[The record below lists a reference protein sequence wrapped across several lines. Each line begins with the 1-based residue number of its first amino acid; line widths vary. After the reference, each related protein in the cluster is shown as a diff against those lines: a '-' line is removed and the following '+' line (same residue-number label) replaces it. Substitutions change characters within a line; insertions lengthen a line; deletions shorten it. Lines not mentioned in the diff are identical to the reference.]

1 MDELGI
7 DQPVEVVNIQSEEQ
21 AIERKFVG
29 SPTIRVNGLDVD
41 KAARGATDYGL
52 RCRIYQTEEGLKGWP
67 GKSMVIATF
76 KEIM

>member
-21 AIERKFVG
+21 AIERKFIG

-67 GKSMVIATF
+67 SKAMVVATF
-76 KEIM
+76 KETM